1 MTTENMREFKVLAEK
16 RNYIAAAQALHT
28 TQASLSRHIMAME
41 EELGFRLLERNTR
54 SVELTLYGL
63 RFLLY
68 AEEAVRILD
77 VCEAAFAGTLPLQE
91 DARDEA
97 VSE

>member
-1 MTTENMREFKVLAEK
+1 MTTEYMREFKVLAEK
-16 RNYIAAAQALHT
+16 RNYIAAAQALQT

-54 SVELTLYGL
+54 NVELTLYGL
-63 RFLLY
+63 RFLHY
-68 AEEAVRILD
+68 AQEAVRILET
-77 VCEAAFAGTLPLQE
+77 CETAFAGPLPLPE
-91 DARDEA
+91 DAKEGA

>member
-54 SVELTLYGL
+54 NVELTLYGL
-63 RFLLY
+63 RFLHY
-68 AEEAVRILD
+68 AREAVQILEA
-77 VCEAAFAGTLPLQE
+77 CEAAFAGPLPPSD
-91 DARDEA
+91 DAEEGA
-97 VSE
+97 VRE